1 MLENIKS
8 LYGYKLAALDGDIGR
23 VQDFYFDDKAWVV
36 RYLVADT
43 GSWLSGR
50 QVLLTPHTFGDLD
63 REGRALS
70 VNLTRKRIEN
80 SPTIEL
86 HRPVSRQ
93 YEIDYYQYYGWPAY
107 WNTAAWA
114 GFGDC
119 PVVVAPSED
128 QIEAQR
134 SHPHREDKHLRSTRA
149 VTGYAIHAADG
160 EIGSVRGFIVDDK
173 TWTIRDLVAE
183 AGHWYSGKE
192 VLIASAKIGR
202 ISYEDSRV
210 FVNLTRSAIQHTAAH
225 KVVKA
230 GAHDARAS
238 AAQNQPI

>member
-8 LYGYKLAALDGDIGR
+8 LYGYKLAALDGDIGH
-23 VQDFYFDDKAWVV
+23 VQDFYFEDKAWVV
-36 RYLVADT
+36 RYLVVDT
-43 GSWLSGR
+43 GSWLSSR
-50 QVLLTPHTFGDLD
+50 QVLLTPHAFGDLD
-63 REGRALS
+63 RVGKTLS

-80 SPTIEL
+80 SPSIEK

-93 YEIDYYQYYGWPAY
+93 HEIDYRQYYGWPVY
-107 WNTAAWA
+107 WNAAA
-114 GFGDC
+114 FAEFGDY

-134 SHPHREDKHLRSTRA
+134 SHPHREVKHLRSTRA

-160 EIGSVRGFIVDDK
+160 EIGSVCGFIVDDK
-173 TWTIRDLVAE
+173 TWAIRDLVVE
-183 AGHWYSGKE
+183 AGHWYSSRE
-192 VLIASAKIGR
+192 VLIASAMIGR

-210 FVNLTRSAIQHTAAH
+210 FVNLTKSAIQHTATH

-230 GAHDARAS
+230 GAHVARAS
-238 AAQNQPI
+238 AAQNQLT